1 MCLIYSL
8 SLRCL
13 DTDTVA
19 DDRAKS
25 SVESNDCKS
34 LSGFNI
40 DVVPEI
46 KVAGDNYGESYQ

>member
-19 DDRAKS
+19 DERAKS

-34 LSGFNI
+34 LSDFNI
-40 DVVPEI
+40 DELPEI
-46 KVAGDNYGESYQ
+46 EVAGSNNGELSQ